1 MGIALF
7 ETIFRRH
14 VFNGNK
20 GRFVNWEDYLFR
32 HFYDNQPMKFWIEI
46 TKDKQCKSLLSYY
59 KD

>member
-14 VFNGNK
+14 VFSGNK
-20 GRFVNWEDYLFR
+20 GRFVNCEDYFFR

-46 TKDKQCKSLLSYY
+46 TKDK
-59 KD
+59 